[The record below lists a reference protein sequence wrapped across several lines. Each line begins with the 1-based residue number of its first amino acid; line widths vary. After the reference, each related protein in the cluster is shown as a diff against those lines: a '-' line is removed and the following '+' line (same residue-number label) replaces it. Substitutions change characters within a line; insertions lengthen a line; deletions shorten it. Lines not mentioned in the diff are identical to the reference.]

1 MHSFTSTMERGG
13 DFRSLGRRFNRDF
26 VVVAGNVV
34 ITLLLLVL
42 LLLLL
47 RRRRCWMVGAVNHP
61 CNAVRREG
69 AVVVI
74 PLLVV
79 QALLLDDQAGNV
91 GI

>member
-1 MHSFTSTMERGG
+1 MHSFTSTMVRGG

-34 ITLLLLVL
+34 MTL

-79 QALLLDDQAGNV
+79 VQALLLDDQAGNV